1 MIYYIDGLYIIS
13 RCDYKRK
20 ACSLFPGQADCS
32 ALSRGNNSPCCMAII
47 TESGLARASHQV
59 LTSSGRTVTTPSR
72 EFFPLLNTL
81 GPLSLQMLHRTDK
94 ASLCIPFEL
103 GLEGSIRAV
112 NHFQHRSTTGYFN
125 CLALEA
131 GWETCYNQLCR
142 GN

>member
-32 ALSRGNNSPCCMAII
+32 ALSR
-47 TESGLARASHQV
+47 GLARASHQV

-81 GPLSLQMLHRTDK
+81 GPLSLQMLHRTNK